1 MICSRLTVLC
11 RLLNV
16 QRKRGVSNI
25 KEYDVTVE
33 KGLIN
38 SKPVIITR
46 TVTAN
51 NPQAAKFRAIADVL
65 DSTSCGGQAK
75 LL

>member
-1 MICSRLTVLC
+1 M
-11 RLLNV
+11 
-16 QRKRGVSNI
+16 

-33 KGLIN
+33 KMLTN

-51 NPQAAKFRAIADVL
+51 NPQAAKFRAIADIL

-75 LL
+75 QLWIALSVKERKEISNVN